1 MTAADI
7 IINVVERPVEFD
19 LAELAFD
26 LHADTQDVIFTK
38 VPAALAKLGVVVGS
52 KCSQV
57 DGEAAYPY
65 CDAVEKDEREFALG
79 TPRPWTIDLG
89 DQLLAVRV
97 ALKHDH
103 PRVKT
108 KTANSIGATIADD
121 NAAERITLQETD
133 RAKLRWQTSMPAACT
148 RCAYG

>member
-26 LHADTQDVIFTK
+26 LHADTQNVIFTK

-65 CDAVEKDEREFALG
+65 CDAVEKRRA
-79 TPRPWTIDLG
+79 RVCSG
-89 DQLLAVRV
+89 D
-97 ALKHDH
+97 
-103 PRVKT
+103 
-108 KTANSIGATIADD
+108 
-121 NAAERITLQETD
+121 
-133 RAKLRWQTSMPAACT
+133 PAALDN
-148 RCAYG
+148 RLGRSAISCARGAQT